1 MRLAAERSVGARW
14 TAPQLLRRQHTRF
27 IRALADGPRTSR
39 PRGAGGGR
47 GASRSG
53 SASVTTMHAR
63 FNGEV
68 ECKMPLA
75 RPDFFL
81 YAFRSSSPTSLPSET
96 PHRAA
101 CSNVRAGNA
110 CRNPCASCIF
120 SAPQLEREQS
130 PRRSSSQ
137 IPESYAANSNGFCSR
152 RIPEFES
159 HHPSQHLSS

>member
-1 MRLAAERSVGARW
+1 MPRPDWPTTQTPRRL
-14 TAPQLLRRQHTRF
+14 
-27 IRALADGPRTSR
+27 
-39 PRGAGGGR
+39 RGAGGGR

-110 CRNPCASCIF
+110 CRNPCGSCIF

-137 IPESYAANSNGFCSR
+137 IPESYGANSNGFCSR

-159 HHPSQHLSS
+159 HHPSQPVRSLRCAIRV